1 MGLRNELFLTAL
13 VSVRQQSRIAGKYR
27 YRHTY
32 LSSYLRSQVDSEGDR
47 KIYFKEMAHRIVRS
61 GPSKVCRVGQQAG
74 DPKEMMLQ
82 FKFKGRLLTDSFPL
96 REVSLVFI
104 HTSN

>member
-1 MGLRNELFLTAL
+1 
-13 VSVRQQSRIAGKYR
+13 
-27 YRHTY
+27 
-32 LSSYLRSQVDSEGDR
+32 
-47 KIYFKEMAHRIVRS
+47 MAHRIVRS